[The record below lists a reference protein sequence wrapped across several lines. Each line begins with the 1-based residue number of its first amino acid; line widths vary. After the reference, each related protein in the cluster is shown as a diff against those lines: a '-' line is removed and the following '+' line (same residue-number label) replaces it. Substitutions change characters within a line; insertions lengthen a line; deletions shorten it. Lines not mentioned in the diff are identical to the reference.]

1 MVTDGAGRLKGGG
14 YTELYTVYFD
24 PQAASLPYGNET
36 EYWSDL
42 LASLDMRLAVLTVW
56 RSKHEETGALIPW
69 QSAREMALSPEKAM
83 FFLNKGRL
91 VDLSSGDG
99 GAEETQRRIRSE
111 LSLAASHIMN
121 RLSRTP
127 GAGNSF
133 VLRRL
138 YRMFSLSKLEQFL
151 FLMGA
156 AARMDA
162 RYESLYMDIQG
173 GNRTSPTLQLAF
185 ALYEL
190 TDSISQ
196 EERAALGQRRGRFF
210 AYLADWDG
218 GNLPAFS
225 ETFRVSD
232 RLWSFLMGDGKLPRF
247 LERMAVLKQPDE
259 DPGPVLIR
267 GEQVEQIRRFVEAY
281 GDNLLED
288 TAGAVSG
295 PDGSSIASAGES
307 RVLHIYG
314 EAGLGR
320 HFAVQKGASQA
331 GKAVLFVDITPLFEK
346 NVDFDALVRSL
357 KRELLL
363 ADAVP
368 CFVETGVRE
377 EEADEQEEIR
387 GPKPFPEDL
396 DRLLKIL
403 CGELGFFIWM
413 SLERAGYLTRYP
425 LHFLA
430 MEFPML
436 TIGERLALWRAFSQ
450 GVPLEEGVELA
461 VFANQYILTARG
473 IRESLIR
480 ADMMRA
486 GRGEARIGPDVL
498 KEAVRQQSV
507 NQLGRFATLINAVF
521 TWDDLVI
528 DPEQKRQMQM
538 ICSQVRCRS
547 VVGEDWGFH
556 KKTPYG
562 RGICALLYGSPG
574 TGKTMAV
581 QVMANELGLDLYR
594 IDLSQMVSKYI
605 GETEKNI
612 SALFRKARNLNA
624 VLFFDEADSMFAK
637 RSEVKD
643 SNDRNANAET
653 AHLLQK
659 LEDYSGITFL
669 ATNYVNNID
678 DAFKRRIK
686 FMIHF
691 VFPGEDVRLTLWKR
705 ILPPEAQLEEELDLE
720 FFARNFELA
729 GSNIK
734 EVLTNAAYMA
744 AAEHRGLANR
754 DVVEAIR
761 LNFAKYGKILTM
773 DDFGYLGK

>member
-1 MVTDGAGRLKGGG
+1 MD
-14 YTELYTVYFD
+14 LYSQYFD
-24 PQAASLPYGNET
+24 PNMAGKPYTGEG

-42 LASLDMRLAVLTVW
+42 LATLDMRLAVMTFW
-56 RSKHEETGALIPW
+56 RGQSEEKDDVIPW
-69 QSAREMALSPEKAM
+69 QAAREMALPPQKALD
-83 FFLNKGRL
+83 FLNRGRMVSMAPETKEKEEKQRVLRHQLVCGSNHMMGRL
-91 VDLSSGDG
+91 F
-99 GAEETQRRIRSE
+99 Q
-111 LSLAASHIMN
+111 
-121 RLSRTP
+121 TP
-127 GAGNSF
+127 GAGNHF
-133 VLRRL
+133 TMRKLQAI
-138 YRMFSLSKLEQFL
+138 FSLSRLEQFL
-151 FLMGA
+151 FLVA
-156 AARMDA
+156 VAPRMDA
-162 RYESLYMDIQG
+162 RYEGLYLNIQG
-173 GNRTSPTLQLAF
+173 GNRADPTMRLAF

-190 TDSISQ
+190 TDSIAE
-196 EERAALGQRRGRFF
+196 EERAALEQFRGPLFQ
-210 AYLADWDG
+210 YLTSWEGREAD
-218 GNLPAFS
+218 PAS
-225 ETFRVSD
+225 STYRVSD
-232 RLWSFLMGDGKLPRF
+232 RLWSFLMGEQRLPRS
-247 LERMAVLKQPDE
+247 LERAAKLFLPAQ
-259 DPGPVLIR
+259 DPGETLIR
-267 GEQVEQIRRFVEAY
+267 PERIQQMKRFVNAY
-281 GDNLLED
+281 
-288 TAGAVSG
+288 AGQEICPVHQ
-295 PDGSSIASAGES
+295 GES

-314 EAGLGR
+314 EAGNGR
-320 HFAVQKGASQA
+320 HFAVQKGAAEA
-331 GKAVLFVDITPLFEK
+331 GKAVIFVEVAPLLAAS
-346 NVDFDALVRSL
+346 VDVEGLVRQIRL
-357 KRELLL
+357 ECVLN
-363 ADAVP
+363 DAVA
-368 CFVETGVRE
+368 CFVETSLRE
-377 EEADEQEEIR
+377 EEEELQEMGSVR
-387 GPKPFPEDL
+387 PFPDNL
-396 DRLLKIL
+396 DRLIRIL
-403 CGELGFFIWM
+403 CTQLGAFLWI

-430 MEFPML
+430 LESPML
-436 TIGERLALWRAFSQ
+436 TIGERLVLWNAF
-450 GVPLEEGVELA
+450 GKEVPLEESVDTGL
-461 VFANQYILTARG
+461 FANQYILTARG

-480 ADMMRA
+480 ADMMRT
-486 GRGEARIGPDVL
+486 GNGDERIGPELL
-498 KEAVRQQSV
+498 KEAVKQQSV

-521 TWDDLVI
+521 TWEDLVI

-538 ICSQVRCRS
+538 ICSQVRYRS

-562 RGICALLYGSPG
+562 RGICSLLYGSPG

-612 SALFRKARNLNA
+612 STLFRKARNLNA

-691 VFPGEDVRLTLWKR
+691 VFPAEDVRLKLWQR
-705 ILPPEAQLEEELDLE
+705 ILPSQAELSEELDLE
-720 FFARNFELA
+720 FFAKNFELA

-734 EVLTNAAYMA
+734 EILTNAAYMA
-744 AAEHRGLANR
+744 AAEGRGLQNR
-754 DVVEAIR
+754 DIVEAVK